1 MLISHFSCT
10 PLINNYSCGLYSSPT
25 RWRDRRTRKVSCLAN
40 NVFETS
46 IDMKKLIYYR
56 HFHHNKHLLL
66 LVRHEDLLNSNGV
79 YADMWDQQS
88 KRQTR
93 PENNQSSEDDK
104 EIDNKMAKN
113 KGIGK
118 KGGNSC

>member
-1 MLISHFSCT
+1 ML
-10 PLINNYSCGLYSSPT
+10 
-25 RWRDRRTRKVSCLAN
+25 
-40 NVFETS
+40 
-46 IDMKKLIYYR
+46 
-56 HFHHNKHLLL
+56 
-66 LVRHEDLLNSNGV
+66 RHEDLLNSNGV

-88 KRQTR
+88 KKQKR

-118 KGGNSC
+118 NGGNSC

>member
-1 MLISHFSCT
+1 MSISHFSCT
-10 PLINNYSCGLYSSPT
+10 PLINNYSCGLYSSST
-25 RWRDRRTRKVSCLAN
+25 RWRDRRKRKVSCLAN
-40 NVFETS
+40 NYFRIS
-46 IDMKKLIYYR
+46 IDIS
-56 HFHHNKHLLL
+56 
-66 LVRHEDLLNSNGV
+66 LVPFIFIIINIFTSFWLRHEDLLNSNGV

-88 KRQTR
+88 KKQKR

-118 KGGNSC
+118 NGGNSC

>member
-25 RWRDRRTRKVSCLAN
+25 RWRDRRTRKVRCLAN
-40 NVFETS
+40 NVFGTS
-46 IDMKKLIYYR
+46 IDMKHYNNF

-66 LVRHEDLLNSNGV
+66 LLRHEDLLNSNGV

-88 KRQTR
+88 KKQKR